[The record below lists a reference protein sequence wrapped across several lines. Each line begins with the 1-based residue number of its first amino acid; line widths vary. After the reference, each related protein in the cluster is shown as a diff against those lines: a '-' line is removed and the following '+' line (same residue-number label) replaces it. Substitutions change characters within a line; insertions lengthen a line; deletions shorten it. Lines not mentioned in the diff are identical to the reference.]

1 MQSMTKTNA
10 AELATFGG
18 AKLFDQPKSTS
29 NLVRP
34 DFERFLNYSKQFF
47 NKRHYTNNGP
57 LVRLLEKRL
66 ADFHQAQFCV
76 TFCSGFWAIA
86 VTMTALAL
94 KGRSEVIIPSLS
106 YRRIAD
112 LAAWAKLK
120 PRFCEVEAHTLAMSA
135 RTVAP
140 CINDQTALIVGMH
153 PIVNCCDAAGLVRL
167 ADEHTI
173 PLLFDS
179 VESVYECC
187 SLGKIGGFGDAECF
201 SLHASKLINGFE
213 GGYVTTN
220 NEALS
225 GKLAV
230 LRGFGFLGPDN
241 IILAGGLNAKLNE
254 IHAAMALA
262 NLDELE
268 VQVIRNRERYERY
281 KHGLA
286 PVRGIRLV
294 EFDEAY
300 QTSYKN
306 ILVELLPDWPLSRSR
321 TLAVLHAEN
330 ILARPYYSP
339 PLHQKK
345 MDYPHIPASL
355 AVTDLL
361 AERFMLL
368 PCGEFVTVEDID
380 GVIGLLDFLYR
391 HGPAIEAHATS

>member
-1 MQSMTKTNA
+1 MTKTGI

-18 AKLFDQPKSTS
+18 AKLFAQPKSTS
-29 NLVRP
+29 NLVAP
-34 DFERFLNYSKQFF
+34 DFQRFLGYSKQFF
-47 NKRHYTNNGP
+47 DEQRYTNNGP

-94 KGRSEVIIPSLS
+94 NGRTEVILPSLS

-120 PRFCEVEAHTLAMSA
+120 PRFCEVETDTLAMSA

-153 PIVNCCDAAGLVRL
+153 PIVNCCDVEGLLRL
-167 ADEHTI
+167 ADEHRI

-179 VESVYECC
+179 VESVYESC
-187 SLGKIGGFGDAECF
+187 SLGKIGAFGDAECF
-201 SLHASKLINGFE
+201 SMHASKLINGFE

-220 NEALS
+220 NEALA
-225 GKLAV
+225 GKLAL
-230 LRGFGFLGPDN
+230 LRGFGFSGHDN
-241 IILAGGLNAKLNE
+241 IVFAGGLNAKLNE
-254 IHAAMALA
+254 IHAAMTLA
-262 NLDELE
+262 SLDELDA
-268 VQVIRNRERYERY
+268 QVTRNRTRYERY
-281 KHGLA
+281 KSGLA

-294 EFDEAY
+294 EFDEAH

-306 ILVELLPDWPLSRSR
+306 ILVELLPDWPISRSR
-321 TLAVLHAEN
+321 TLAVLNAEN
-330 ILARPYYSP
+330 ILARAYYSP
-339 PLHQKK
+339 ALHQKR
-345 MDYPHIPASL
+345 MDYPYIPANL
-355 AVTDLL
+355 PVTDSL

-380 GVIGLLDFLYR
+380 AVTRLMDFLYG
-391 HGPAIEAHATS
+391 HGPEIEARATSQ